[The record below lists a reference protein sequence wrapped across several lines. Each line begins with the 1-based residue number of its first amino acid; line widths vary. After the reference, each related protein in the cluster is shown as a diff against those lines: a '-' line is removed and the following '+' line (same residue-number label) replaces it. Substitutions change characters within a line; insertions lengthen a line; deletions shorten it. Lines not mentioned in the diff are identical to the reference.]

1 MKASEKLEYL
11 TTELGKVIKSYEHKQ
26 TWDRIWSYSL
36 KILTTFLAAAITVLL
51 GLKLPVE
58 WTQTVTNLAL
68 ALGGTITL
76 ISAADA
82 FLDLRS
88 LWAQRQATLSRLYV
102 LRREMDFY
110 KSGLDD
116 QNKEFTLT
124 AALKLND
131 RFIKI
136 LRDELKN

>member
-58 WTQTVTNLAL
+58 WT
-68 ALGGTITL
+68 
-76 ISAADA
+76 
-82 FLDLRS
+82 
-88 LWAQRQATLSRLYV
+88 
-102 LRREMDFY
+102 
-110 KSGLDD
+110 
-116 QNKEFTLT
+116 
-124 AALKLND
+124 
-131 RFIKI
+131 
-136 LRDELKN
+136 